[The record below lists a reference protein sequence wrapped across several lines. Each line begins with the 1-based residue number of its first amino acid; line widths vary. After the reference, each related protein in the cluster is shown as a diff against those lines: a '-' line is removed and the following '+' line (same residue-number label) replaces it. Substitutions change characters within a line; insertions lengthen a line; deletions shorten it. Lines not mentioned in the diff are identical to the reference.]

1 MTQVLIPILVAVIGA
16 LGSIAAAVIGGIIGR
31 VGETPRTRK
40 RRRLGVL
47 LRSISIVFLV
57 GVLVG
62 VVGFIAYILLQPTP
76 RARIVKP
83 EDYDRHTTVPVETK
97 VVVEYN
103 DIPSDRYIWVVVRIP
118 TVRPMRLAYPQLLNG
133 IPTPVTGS
141 GSFETSVS
149 LGGGADSGIPF
160 NIVVLLLDGEANQAF
175 KTYSKNCLDTGT
187 CGGIALPY
195 PGAEVLDFVTVIR
208 E

>member
-16 LGSIAAAVIGGIIGR
+16 LGTIAAAVIVEIIRQDGK
-31 VGETPRTRK
+31 TSRK
-40 RRRLGVL
+40 YRRPVVL
-47 LRSISIVFLV
+47 LISVNIVLLV
-57 GVLVG
+57 A
-62 VVGFIAYILLQPTP
+62 VVGFIAYILLLPTP

-83 EDYDRHTTVPVETK
+83 EDYDRHNTVPVESK

-118 TVRPMRLAYPQLLNG
+118 TVRPMWLAYPQLMDG

-141 GSFETSVS
+141 GRFETSVN

-175 KTYSKNCLDTGT
+175 KTYSKNCLDTGG
-187 CGGIALPY
+187 CSGIALPY
-195 PGAEVLDFVTVIR
+195 PGVEVLDFVTVIR